1 MITGEIKLYDEP
13 LPAWNTHVHT
23 KIAPETLEER
33 AAWLERCAADLDK
46 AKQMYTIGDKVFTKS
61 NKVLSVVIINFIEQL
76 DRMQKYQGNPCV
88 MECKSTVYTSGQ
100 PIQYSLDELDFVT
113 LIKKDTSN
121 V

>member
-23 KIAPETLEER
+23 KIATETPEER

-46 AKQMYTIGDKVFTKS
+46 AKQMYSVGDKVFTKS
-61 NKVLSVVIINFIEQL
+61 NKISSVVVINFIEQL
-76 DRMQKYQGNPCV
+76 ERMQKYHGNPCV
-88 MECKSTVYTSGQ
+88 MECKSSTYTSGQ

-113 LIKKDTSN
+113 LIKKDTPN

>member
-13 LPAWNTHVHT
+13 LPAWSTHVHT
-23 KIAPETLEER
+23 KITRETPEER

-46 AKQMYTIGDKVFTKS
+46 AKQIYAVGDKVFTKS
-61 NKVLSVVIINFIEQL
+61 NKTSAVVVINFIEQL
-76 DRMQKYQGNPCV
+76 ERMQKYQGNPCV
-88 MECKSTVYTSGQ
+88 MECKSIAYTSSQ

-113 LIKKDTSN
+113 LIKKETPN